1 MVLNQQKVSMDK
13 IRTIQNILII
23 GALHFLFYTV
33 NAQQY
38 IYPEGSRLELLGTS
52 GNLSKCKLFRN
63 NYCNVFLFTEN
74 NVICSVAGSTDTLP
88 SVAYVPE
95 AGNCLNAFFAGEYLI
110 VVWPKEIV
118 ALSQDMNSI
127 SQSVNETRLYKYG
140 KRKIETFPSNSTGF
154 FLVEHK
160 TDKKTKQAIS
170 TLSYYDL
177 SDKSVKSIVEAQG
190 EITCV
195 SGDTAVMCLG
205 LDTNLIIIANRQ
217 VAVAATES
225 EKITAVAPSLVGI
238 FYSTPSSTFFL
249 TEDLQKIVIAQQG
262 ALQLIDNC
270 NTLYMILQDNSL
282 LRLINTAAFRSFNP
296 LHKQEPD
303 GTKSPKN

>member
-1 MVLNQQKVSMDK
+1 MNIIETINNKIVVTLVLLLN
-13 IRTIQNILII
+13 
-23 GALHFLFYTV
+23 ALQLS
-33 NAQQY
+33 AQY
-38 IYPEGSRLELLGTS
+38 IYPEGSELELLGQS
-52 GNLSKCKLFRN
+52 ENLSKCKLFRN
-63 NYCNVFLFTEN
+63 DYCNVFLFTEN

-95 AGNCLNAFFAGEYLI
+95 AGKCLNAFFAGEDLI
-110 VVWPKEIV
+110 VVRPKEIV

-140 KRKIETFPSNSTGF
+140 KRNVKAFRANSYGF

-170 TLSYYDL
+170 TLSYFDL
-177 SDKSVKSIVEAQG
+177 SDKSVKSIVEVQG

-205 LDTNLIIIANRQ
+205 LDSNLIIIANRQ
-217 VAVAATES
+217 AAVAATERDT
-225 EKITAVAPSLVGI
+225 ITAVAPSSAGI

-270 NTLYMILQDNSL
+270 NTLYMILKDNSL

-296 LHKQEPD
+296 SHKQEPD
-303 GTKSPKN
+303 GSKQPKN